1 MDPHKPPPPERR
13 VSTQLLV
20 RVAVGLVL
28 AIGLVYGLKT
38 MNERGALDE
47 ISKLKKKVQLQRKL
61 FFGKADSAKKLPS
74 TSTVDRWNQKKVQWL
89 DQLNELTPILGDSG
103 EVILTEVNMSQDVR
117 QGLGRITVTGL
128 ANDRGPVTKMTSDIR
143 GLENYTVRPSKLD
156 PNKDRQAAFRFRFNK
171 VNILL
176 DGKAKT
182 PGAEKKKAENGQ
194 AQTKAGSSGKE
205 EAGS

>member
-1 MDPHKPPPPERR
+1 M
-13 VSTQLLV
+13 
-20 RVAVGLVL
+20 
-28 AIGLVYGLKT
+28 
-38 MNERGALDE
+38 
-47 ISKLKKKVQLQRKL
+47 

-171 VNILL
+171 GNILL